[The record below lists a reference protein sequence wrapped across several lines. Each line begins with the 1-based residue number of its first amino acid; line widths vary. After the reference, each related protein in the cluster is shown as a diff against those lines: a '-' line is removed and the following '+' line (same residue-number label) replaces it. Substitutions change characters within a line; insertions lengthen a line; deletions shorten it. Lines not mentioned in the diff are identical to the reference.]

1 MYKYE
6 SDPLYQAHVLTL
18 KEIEDANRRAR
29 KLRSLAFVNAVQ
41 NLFETRE
48 KPFAKTPK
56 TIQMPLPSSKGFA

>member
-1 MYKYE
+1 MYKYQ

-18 KEIEDANRRAR
+18 KEIEDANRRTR

-56 TIQMPLPSSKGFA
+56 NIQMPLPSSKGFA